1 MSAANDDSLQRL
13 VGRCGTCRQFRRAKW
28 HEAHGG
34 GEQHGGYCKL
44 ICAALK
50 LTNTVLIFQDEMY
63 VMETFGCYAHSPN
76 KGSSGPTAAGGYA
89 GSAGCAHR
97 SVSDASKSST

>member
-1 MSAANDDSLQRL
+1 MSEANGDNLQRL
-13 VGRCGTCRQFRRAKW
+13 VGRCGTCRQFRRGKW

-50 LTNTVLIFQDEMY
+50 LTNTTLIWQDEMY

-76 KGSSGPTAAGGYA
+76 NEMSVGGMAPTATRPQ
-89 GSAGCAHR
+89 CR
-97 SVSDASKSST
+97 TQKERTK